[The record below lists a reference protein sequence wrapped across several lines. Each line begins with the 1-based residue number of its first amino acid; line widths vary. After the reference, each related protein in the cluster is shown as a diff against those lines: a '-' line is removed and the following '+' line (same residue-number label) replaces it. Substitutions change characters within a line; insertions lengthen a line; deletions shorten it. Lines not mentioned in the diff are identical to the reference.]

1 MLVLVQVPIVASTG
15 GLVDTVKEGFT
26 GFQMGGFNVEVNKSI
41 STLFFLHKNFSTFV
55 WVQVSKIS
63 FQCEVVDPADV
74 QAIATTVTRA
84 LGTYGTPAFT
94 EIIGNCM
101 AQDLS
106 WKVRNLS

>member
-1 MLVLVQVPIVASTG
+1 MW
-15 GLVDTVKEGFT
+15 F
-26 GFQMGGFNVEVNKSI
+26 
-41 STLFFLHKNFSTFV
+41 
-55 WVQVSKIS
+55 QVSKIS

-101 AQDLS
+101 AQDFS
-106 WKVRNLS
+106 WKVRNLSKHDNPFKNESHSHIIEQFEL